1 MKIIVVLSL
10 ISTLLTPTS
19 SLNEVSDT
27 NSSKLVIASFSG
39 SVGSLAGYKIEAI
52 A

>member
-10 ISTLLTPTS
+10 IAIFLSPISNTETAAAS
-19 SLNEVSDT
+19 GDR
-27 NSSKLVIASFSG
+27 LVIASFSG
-39 SVGSLAGYKIEAI
+39 SVGSLAGYKIGDA